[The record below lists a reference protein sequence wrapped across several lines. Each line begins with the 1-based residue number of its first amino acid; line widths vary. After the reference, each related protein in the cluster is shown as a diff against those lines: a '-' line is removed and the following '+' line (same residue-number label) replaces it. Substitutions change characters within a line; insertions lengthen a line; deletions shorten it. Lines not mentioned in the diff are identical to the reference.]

1 MNEYELREYLKTIPY
16 NQRRR
21 TAEYEELKSLIDS
34 RYNKLGACSNCGHN
48 CHAYAG
54 VGERVTGRC
63 HCDCKHCKCNHCE
76 LLFGQ
81 CEKPRAE
88 YQGIFDF
95 AKAQR
100 KYYEDSTPESRTQMY
115 QPWLSKEKI
124 IKDAVHLLSTALVEE
139 TKKNHAKRKLSFFH
153 RVLRLFK
160 IK

>member
-1 MNEYELREYLKTIPY
+1 MNEYKLREYLKTIPY

-63 HCDCKHCKCNHCE
+63 HCDCKSCKCNHCE
-76 LLFGQ
+76 LLFGR
-81 CEKPRAE
+81 CEKPRDE

-100 KYYEDSTPESRTQMY
+100 KYYEDSTPESRAEVY
-115 QPWLSKEKI
+115 QPWLVKRKQPT
-124 IKDAVHLLSTALVEE
+124 IKDVIHLLSTA
-139 TKKNHAKRKLSFFH
+139 
-153 RVLRLFK
+153 
-160 IK
+160 

>member
-21 TAEYEELKSLIDS
+21 TAEYKKLKSLIDS
-34 RYNKLGACSNCGHN
+34 RYDKLGACSNCGHN
-48 CHAYAG
+48 CHTYAG

-76 LLFGQ
+76 LLFGR
-81 CEKPRAE
+81 CEKPRDE
-88 YQGIFDF
+88 HNGIFNF

-100 KYYEDSTPESRTQMY
+100 KYYEDSTPDSRAEIY
-115 QPWLSKEKI
+115 QPWLVKHKQPSLYRRI
-124 IKDAVHLLSTALVEE
+124 LA
-139 TKKNHAKRKLSFFH
+139 
-153 RVLRLFK
+153 LFK